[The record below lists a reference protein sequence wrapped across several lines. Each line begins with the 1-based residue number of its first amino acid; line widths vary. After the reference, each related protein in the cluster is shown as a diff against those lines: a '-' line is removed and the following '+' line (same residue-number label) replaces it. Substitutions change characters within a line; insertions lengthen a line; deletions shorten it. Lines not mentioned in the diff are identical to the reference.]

1 MMCSYSF
8 FLTYESN
15 SMLLLEML
23 EPLYLLLILS
33 ITAQNILNQ
42 IRNLISNDL
51 LPGIFPFLQ
60 IMVQWLGNIL
70 NDKWCA
76 FVAKHFVRIL
86 MNRKNT
92 FTLTSCADLK
102 INRTINAYTIF
113 ELISIIVLHHLK
125 WFLYYL
131 ISNSNPNLAVARL
144 YILKMDNTVIK
155 LYRGSIS
162 SVVDGYL

>member
-1 MMCSYSF
+1 MICSYTF

-15 SMLLLEML
+15 RMQQLETL

-33 ITAQNILNQ
+33 ITVQKIFNQ
-42 IRNLISNDL
+42 IRNLILNDL

-102 INRTINAYTIF
+102 IDRTINAYTIF

-131 ISNSNPNLAVARL
+131 IIRIQ
-144 YILKMDNTVIK
+144 IL
-155 LYRGSIS
+155 L
-162 SVVDGYL
+162 